1 MWQDQYTAGMAV
13 DVIIDGAWVRGAVVP
28 RFVPAPGLPV
38 WVEIAGWQAPVPITD
53 ENDIRPAGA
62 RPASPIALSDRVRM
76 RATGSGVSMKWDGE
90 VLALSSDGKKAQIRL
105 DGVRAVPVWVPVDDL
120 QKL

>member
-13 DVIIDGAWVRGAVVP
+13 EVNISGAWVRGTVVP
-28 RFVPAPGLPV
+28 GFVPAPGFPV
-38 WVEIAGWQAPVPITD
+38 WVDIAGWPAAAAISD

-62 RPASPIALSDRVRM
+62 PPAGPLAPSDRVRM
-76 RATGSGVSMKWDGE
+76 RATAKGVSMKWDGE
-90 VLALSSDGKKAQIRL
+90 VLALSSDGMKAQIRL
-105 DGVRAVPVWVPVDDL
+105 DGVRAIPVWVPVDDV